1 MKKDHLRDYIT
12 EAFRLYARLGCRSY
26 EQVKELISKDTL
38 DVSLIGRDPVLQA
51 IITENTIKH
60 SEPMLLDILAV
71 DRTLEML
78 ELGGKQHIVRAV
90 RDVYFV
96 QPFKPLHKGDITDR
110 VRWVSLS
117 EPVSEKQVYQW
128 LKYARL
134 LCAAVRGLRLD
145 EKEIAA
151 IGKVI

>member
-1 MKKDHLRDYIT
+1 MKKDHLRDYVT

-26 EQVKELISKDTL
+26 EEVKELIANDAL
-38 DVSLIGRDPVLQA
+38 DISLIGRNPALQMISVETA
-51 IITENTIKH
+51 IKH

-78 ELGGKQHIVRAV
+78 ELGERGYIARAV

-110 VRWVSLS
+110 VRWFSLS
-117 EPVSEKQVYQW
+117 EPISEKQVYQW
-128 LKYARL
+128 LRYARL

-145 EKEIAA
+145 EKDIAA

>member
-1 MKKDHLRDYIT
+1 M
-12 EAFRLYARLGCRSY
+12 A
-26 EQVKELISKDTL
+26 
-38 DVSLIGRDPVLQA
+38 
-51 IITENTIKH
+51 ENAIKH

-71 DRTLEML
+71 ERTLEML
-78 ELGGKQHIVRAV
+78 ELGEKQHIARAV

-96 QPFKPLHKGDITDR
+96 QPFKPLRKGDITDR
-110 VRWVSLS
+110 VRWVSLA

-145 EKEIAA
+145 EKDIAV

>member
-12 EAFRLYARLGCRSY
+12 EAFRLYARLECRSY
-26 EQVKELISKDTL
+26 EQVKQLIYDNKL
-38 DVSLIGRDPVLQA
+38 DISLIGRDPTSQMILG
-51 IITENTIKH
+51 ENAIKH

-71 DRTLEML
+71 ERTLELL
-78 ELGGKQHIVRAV
+78 EIGEKQHIARAV

-110 VRWVSLS
+110 VRWVSAS

-145 EKEIAA
+145 EKDLTV
-151 IGKVI
+151 IGNVL